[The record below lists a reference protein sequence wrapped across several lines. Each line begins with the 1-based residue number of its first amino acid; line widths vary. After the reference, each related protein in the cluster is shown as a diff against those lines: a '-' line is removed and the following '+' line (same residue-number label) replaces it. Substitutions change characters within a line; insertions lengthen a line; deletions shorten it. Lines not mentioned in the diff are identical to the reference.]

1 MAYLQHH
8 APVAAPPAAET
19 GRSAFGGGRPRTLDD
34 FLAGDPGLAAVAR
47 RALRLVGKDI
57 PLLIEGETGTG
68 KELFAR
74 AFHRSGSRFDR
85 PFVAVNCAAIPE
97 GLIES
102 ELFGYEEGAFSGA
115 RRRGH
120 VGKLLQANGGTL
132 FLDEI
137 GDMPLALQA
146 RLLRVL
152 QEREVTPLGSSR
164 VLPVDFSLLCA
175 THRALPEAVAAGRFR
190 ADLYYRINGVRLA
203 LPPLRERSD
212 LVPLV
217 AQLLADESGGR
228 PVAVAPAVW
237 QAFTRY
243 SWPGNLRQLHGV
255 LRTLCALL
263 EPGETLLPSHLPE
276 ELLEVMPAAEV
287 EEAGEPPAAPP
298 RSTPAHGERLAEVEL
313 QLMRRVLADCNGNV
327 SAAARR
333 LGVSRNT
340 LYRRLKP
347 APR

>member
-1 MAYLQHH
+1 MPYLEHY
-8 APVAAPPAAET
+8 AAPTAAE
-19 GRSAFGGGRPRTLDD
+19 AARPSGASRPHTLDD
-34 FLAGDPGLAAVAR
+34 FLDGDAQLAATAR
-47 RALRLVGKDI
+47 RALRIVGKDI

-74 AFHRSGSRFDR
+74 AFHRSGPRFDK

-102 ELFGYEEGAFSGA
+102 DLFGYEEGAFSGA

-120 VGKLLQANGGTL
+120 VGKLLQAHGGTL

-175 THRALPEAVAAGRFR
+175 THRALPQAVAAGRFR

-217 AQLLADESGGR
+217 GQLLTDEAGGR
-228 PVAVAPAVW
+228 AVAVAPAVW
-237 QAFTRY
+237 QVFSRY
-243 SWPGNLRQLHGV
+243 HWPGNLRQLHGV
-255 LRTLCALL
+255 LRALYALL
-263 EPGETLLPSHLPE
+263 EPGEMLQQEHLPE
-276 ELLEVMPAAEV
+276 ELLEAMPEEEAELSPLAAPLALPAA
-287 EEAGEPPAAPP
+287 
-298 RSTPAHGERLAEVEL
+298 AHGERLAEVEL

-347 APR
+347 AVR

>member
-1 MAYLQHH
+1 MPYLDHH
-8 APVAAPPAAET
+8 LSPPSTAPRAGEPAWPS
-19 GRSAFGGGRPRTLDD
+19 GCSRPRTLDD
-34 FLAGDPGLAAVAR
+34 FLGGDAQLASVAR
-47 RALRLVGKDI
+47 RALRIVGKDI

-74 AFHRSGSRFDR
+74 AFHRSGPRFDK

-152 QEREVTPLGSSR
+152 QEREVTPLGSNR

-217 AQLLADESGGR
+217 AQLLADEAGGNA
-228 PVAVAPAVW
+228 VAVAPAVW
-237 QAFTRY
+237 QVFSRY

-255 LRTLCALL
+255 LRALYALL
-263 EPGETLLPSHLPE
+263 EPSETLQLEHLPD
-276 ELLEVMPAAEV
+276 ELLEAMP
-287 EEAGEPPAAPP
+287 EAYAVAAAP
-298 RSTPAHGERLAEVEL
+298 GERLAEVEL

-347 APR
+347 ARR